1 MTQEIDSKQFIL
13 NALNEDIGDG
23 DHSSLASIPADTTGA
38 ARLLVKESGVLAGME
53 VAKQIFNLVD
63 PELILEVIL
72 ADGEQVKYG
81 DVAFIVRGKTHS
93 ILKAERLV
101 LNMMQRMSGIATQ
114 TNRIVSRIS
123 HTETR
128 VLDTRKTTPGLR
140 FFEKWA
146 VRIGG
151 GQNHRFGLFD
161 MIMLKDNHVDYA
173 GGIHAAMHQVR
184 TYQEQRGIF
193 LPVEIEVRNFEELDQ
208 VLAEVGVTRVM
219 FDNFSPEQVKKAVGI
234 VGGKIET
241 EASGGITEDTI
252 VDYAET
258 GVDFVS
264 MGALT
269 HSVKSLDLS
278 LKAL

>member
-1 MTQEIDSKQFIL
+1 MKQELESEQFIL

-23 DHSSLASIPADTTGA
+23 DHSSLSSIPANTTGA
-38 ARLLVKESGVLAGME
+38 ARLLVKESGILAGMD
-53 VAKQIFNLVD
+53 VAKQIFSLVD
-63 PELILEVIL
+63 PELKLEAIL
-72 ADGEQVKYG
+72 ADGEQVSFG

-93 ILKAERLV
+93 ILKSERLV
-101 LNMMQRMSGIATQ
+101 LNMMQRMSGIATR
-114 TNRIVSRIS
+114 TNHIVSKIA
-123 HTETR
+123 HTNTR

-151 GQNHRFGLFD
+151 GHNHRFGLFD

-173 GGIHAAMHQVR
+173 GGIHEAMKQVR
-184 TYQEQRGIF
+184 AYQEQRGIL
-193 LPVEIEVRNFEELDQ
+193 LPVEIEVRNFDELNQ
-208 VLAEVGVTRVM
+208 VLAEQGVTRVM
-219 FDNFSPEQVKKAVGI
+219 FDNFSPDQVKLAVEA
-234 VGGKIET
+234 VNGKIET

-252 VDYAET
+252 VAYAET